1 MCCCSDYRRAL
12 IPKASLVLS
21 PYQLTAKHTSL
32 RLGGEKSMSID
43 GFGTAVP
50 LPKAFF
56 PKKRRGKGAVATF
69 TAAATMTRV
78 SDYRTSFGIFD
89 MH

>member
-21 PYQLTAKHTSL
+21 PYQLTAMHTSL

-56 PKKRRGKGAVATF
+56 PKKKKKERERGCGNIHCRCHYDKGFRLSNV
-69 TAAATMTRV
+69 V
-78 SDYRTSFGIFD
+78 WYL
-89 MH
+89 